1 MENNIN
7 LLEEK
12 EIVEVK
18 ENLGESLDDFMNSL
32 ENEIDKATDEIKVIN
47 LGNQLAR
54 VTRGNHY
61 VDFRIILSYGDKQQ
75 IKALNKAESLLYD
88 ESGDSKIEMKLRDN
102 DIDLFILEKQIAG
115 SDLGKLTRISISE
128 NVTHLDLFESAVEII
143 KLKNGLVMTKKQLEK
158 KKNKKA

>member
-1 MENNIN
+1 MENNVN
-7 LLEEK
+7 VLEEK

-61 VDFRIILSYGDKQQ
+61 VDFRIS
-75 IKALNKAESLLYD
+75 
-88 ESGDSKIEMKLRDN
+88 
-102 DIDLFILEKQIAG
+102 
-115 SDLGKLTRISISE
+115 TRE
-128 NVTHLDLFESAVEII
+128 Y
-143 KLKNGLVMTKKQLEK
+143 
-158 KKNKKA
+158 